1 MGKYVFNSVEDF
13 LTDDD
18 YIRFV
23 FEQSPLLVKRWDEY
37 LKNDHPELIHLA
49 EEARQILLDGLD
61 MPNLQP
67 DENNELK
74 ERIMKTVSDLN
85 H

>member
-1 MGKYVFNSVEDF
+1 VGKYVFNSLEDF

-23 FEQSPLLVKRWDEY
+23 FEQSPLLVERWNGY
-37 LKNDHPELIHLA
+37 LKNDHPELNHLA
-49 EEARQILLDGLD
+49 EEARQILLNGLN

-67 DENNELK
+67 DENKELK
-74 ERIMKTVSDLN
+74 ERIIKTISESN